1 MKRRREEK
9 NNGTAKLR
17 HYIATA
23 LHRYGTTSL
32 RHGHRRGPVR
42 RARVISQKNL
52 QTAPTIRP
60 VSSIVEPR

>member
-1 MKRRREEK
+1 MKGRREEK

-23 LHRYGTTSL
+23 LHRYDTDIGADRS
-32 RHGHRRGPVR
+32 GGRGLSR
-42 RARVISQKNL
+42 KKNL
-52 QTAPTIRP
+52 HAAPAIRP